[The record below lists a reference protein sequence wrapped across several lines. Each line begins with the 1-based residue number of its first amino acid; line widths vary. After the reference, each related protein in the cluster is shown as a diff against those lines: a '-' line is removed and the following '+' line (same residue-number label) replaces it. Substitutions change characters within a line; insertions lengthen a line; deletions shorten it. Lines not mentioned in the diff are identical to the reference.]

1 MATAL
6 PSGFSPAAH
15 PLSPDDHSGW
25 AVVASS
31 IGLLF
36 VLLFASI
43 RLWIRNPLRSKLY
56 PDDFALLAAT
66 LLATIQTILVIAAA
80 DNGLGQSF
88 NLLGDRSQ
96 QTVDK
101 LIYASDAVFLASLF
115 LSKISMLLLELRMSP
130 EKIHVLLTKGGL
142 AACGAA
148 LVACLVMTLVG
159 CGSSPWEQT
168 SQECEALYT
177 RWIAV
182 FCIDVASEIYIYAV
196 ILRMLFA
203 LQRNASKKMKAI
215 VMFSLRLPVI
225 IFAAFRLHQLS
236 NFRTSTNPL
245 FDRVLIVVWTQT
257 ELAYSLAAATIPIL
271 MPFLMGLNT
280 GLGAF
285 DRDNMMIQTQ
295 QDSSRDMRSR
305 SEYGLHSMKRSHVSR
320 HSQVETQ
327 IRGDNVMYKSSVVS
341 PQADQR
347 SVGSDDST
355 RVIIRKT
362 VDVSFSP
369 VPYETRET

>member
-1 MATAL
+1 MATSL
-6 PSGFSPAAH
+6 PSGYSPAAH
-15 PLSPDDHSGW
+15 PLSPDDHGGW

-36 VLLFASI
+36 ILTFACI
-43 RLWIRNPLRSKLY
+43 RLWVRNPLRAKLY
-56 PDDFALLAAT
+56 PNDIALLAAT
-66 LLATIQTILVIAAA
+66 ALATIQTILVIAAA
-80 DNGLGQSF
+80 DHGLGKTSK
-88 NLLGDRSQ
+88 LLGDSSQ
-96 QTVDK
+96 DTVDK
-101 LIYASDAVFLASLF
+101 IVYASDAIFLVALF
-115 LSKISMLLLELRMSP
+115 LSKISVLLLELRMSP
-130 EKIHVLLTKGGL
+130 EKWHVMLTKGGL

-148 LVACLVMTLVG
+148 LLTH
-159 CGSSPWEQT
+159 
-168 SQECEALYT
+168 ECQALYT

-182 FCIDVASEIYIYAV
+182 FCLDVAFELYIYAV
-196 ILRMLFA
+196 ILRMLIA
-203 LQRNASKKMKAI
+203 LQRNASKKMKAT

-225 IFAAFRLHQLS
+225 IFAAFRLHELS
-236 NFRTSTNPL
+236 NFRTSTSPL
-245 FDRVLIVVWTQT
+245 FDGVLIVVWTQT

-271 MPFLMGLNT
+271 MPFLIGLNT

-285 DRDNMMIQTQ
+285 DRDNMIIQTQ
-295 QDSSRDMRSR
+295 QDSSLNQRSG
-305 SEYGLHSMKRSHVSR
+305 YGMHSMKRSHVSR
-320 HSQVETQ
+320 VSQVETQ

-369 VPYETRET
+369 SAPYETTDM

>member
-80 DNGLGQSF
+80 DNGLGQSS

-96 QTVDK
+96 ARVDR
-101 LIYASDAVFLASLF
+101 LIYASDAIFLASLF

-130 EKIHVLLTKGGL
+130 EKFHVLLTKSGL

-168 SQECEALYT
+168 SQECEALVSM
-177 RWIAV
+177 RG
-182 FCIDVASEIYIYAV
+182 DVPV
-196 ILRMLFA
+196 
-203 LQRNASKKMKAI
+203 LQ
-215 VMFSLRLPVI
+215 
-225 IFAAFRLHQLS
+225 FRLTTDLAVH
-236 NFRTSTNPL
+236 PL
-245 FDRVLIVVWTQT
+245 DRRL
-257 ELAYSLAAATIPIL
+257 LY
-271 MPFLMGLNT
+271 
-280 GLGAF
+280 
-285 DRDNMMIQTQ
+285 R
-295 QDSSRDMRSR
+295 R
-305 SEYGLHSMKRSHVSR
+305 
-320 HSQVETQ
+320 
-327 IRGDNVMYKSSVVS
+327 
-341 PQADQR
+341 
-347 SVGSDDST
+347 
-355 RVIIRKT
+355 RV
-362 VDVSFSP
+362 
-369 VPYETRET
+369 